1 MCLGGQSCPYVYT
14 GAKFISMG
22 NGPKRTDNKMS
33 VNTVSITTDADVSF
47 SSIAVFQLDEVKDI
61 PLNYDFSDTKTV
73 MVDYIKLSTNL
84 SVGNEY
90 ANSGIHHS
98 FFLRFHLILK
108 NGNLG
113 AYSKIEYIKRSHL
126 VQLIGENIVADLESA
141 NTVALQ
147 NRLQEL
153 LGKVGA

>member
-1 MCLGGQSCPYVYT
+1 
-14 GAKFISMG
+14 
-22 NGPKRTDNKMS
+22 MS
-33 VNTVSITTDADVSF
+33 VNTVSITTDADVSI
-47 SSIAVFQLDEVKDI
+47 SSTARFQLNEIKDI

-73 MVDYIKLSTNL
+73 MVDYIKLATNI

-98 FFLRFHLILK
+98 FFVGFHLILK

-113 AYSKIEYIKRSHL
+113 AFSKIEYIKRSHL
-126 VQLIGENIVADLESA
+126 VQLIGEDIVADLESA

-153 LGKVGA
+153 LGKAGA

>member
-1 MCLGGQSCPYVYT
+1 
-14 GAKFISMG
+14 MG
-22 NGPKRTDNKMS
+22 NGPYRTDSKMS
-33 VNTVSITTDADVSF
+33 VNTVSITTDADVSI
-47 SSIAVFQLDEVKDI
+47 SSNAFFQLGEVKDI
-61 PLNYDFSDTKTV
+61 PFNYDFSDTKKV
-73 MVDYIKLSTNL
+73 MIDYIKLATNL

-90 ANSGIHHS
+90 ADSGMHHS
-98 FFLRFHLILK
+98 FFVGFHLLLK

-126 VQLIGENIVADLESA
+126 VQLIGEDIVVDLESA

-153 LGKVGA
+153 LGKAGA

>member
-1 MCLGGQSCPYVYT
+1 
-14 GAKFISMG
+14 
-22 NGPKRTDNKMS
+22 MS
-33 VNTVSITTDADVSF
+33 VNTVSITTDADVSI
-47 SSIAVFQLDEVKDI
+47 SSTARFQLNEVKDI
-61 PLNYDFSDTKTV
+61 PLNYDFSDIKTV
-73 MVDYIKLSTNL
+73 MVDYIKLATNI

-98 FFLRFHLILK
+98 FFVGFHLILK

-113 AYSKIEYIKRSHL
+113 AYSKIEYIKRLHL
-126 VQLIGENIVADLESA
+126 VQLIGEDIVADLESA

-153 LGKVGA
+153 LGKAGA